1 MKYSL
6 LIVFIL
12 GFYISKAQRFEKNYG
27 GPGQEEA
34 RDLIELSDGSVV
46 MVGTTQSFGAGGKD
60 IFMLK
65 VSSGGVVQWTRT
77 LGSTGNDEGLA
88 LTRGNNDEIY
98 VAGLVPQSG
107 GSLTDVQV
115 FRFNTNG
122 VQLGSMYFGSSQNDR
137 INDIG
142 FKANS
147 LYLVGS
153 TFGNGAQQE
162 DIWFL
167 KTDQALTTT
176 INKNIGFAL
185 NESAN
190 RICFTSDG
198 NLLLAGRT
206 SSFWGNT
213 SLVVK
218 VNLQGDTL
226 WTKTFDLDN
235 RNGYNSQVKGIAE
248 LSNQQL
254 LITGPGSPSSSGYT
268 QMFHQKLSSNGTVL
282 YTRWSGQLSDEGAD
296 VVAGTNGAY
305 YILSG
310 YCNFGC
316 ALRLFKYDNAGNQL
330 LNIPYQHGGG
340 NAYPNYALPSSLIAG
355 ASKRILIIGTTFTT
369 DSNGDMYLARLDSA
383 GAVSVTFS
391 PVITAGA
398 SLSICSGDSV
408 SLSVPG
414 GYLAYQWFYTGVT
427 GTNHV
432 GNGSV
437 LQARS
442 TGTYRCFITTSDG
455 IYRSNLVNVTVTDLP
470 NVTVTASGALSFCSA
485 AGQSLSLSAP
495 TAAPAP
501 GYQWRLNGTAIA
513 GATSNTFSPV
523 QSGEYTVQVSN
534 ACTSLT
540 SVVQSVNAARVP
552 APDLVCS
559 DVYCMAGPFPCGVT
573 SNGNLQ
579 VENYGSGTTYNW
591 FKDGVSFGNPT
602 NSVAS
607 WGLLPG
613 IYTCEVSNACGTAV
627 SQPYEVHGGTEI
639 TSNLK
644 LNACNTQSAG
654 ILYAPVNTS
663 PPYQWYFNGAPTG
676 NGSSSLAVT
685 QSGFYSLDYFA
696 VPCNVTET
704 TPVEAVNLNSPAAVS
719 VTVAG
724 PLSVCSG
731 SITLNAS
738 TGGIANATFNWY
750 RGNSLLQS
758 GSSPTYVATQSGDY
772 WCKRWISTCGFSSS
786 NTIVLN
792 IGLPVAVQVS
802 TLNGFSSM
810 CSTLPG
816 QLRIK
821 PSYPSL
827 YTYAWYRN
835 GSLITGATGTT
846 YSPTQ
851 SGNYSCQATNACG
864 STMSNTFPVSY
875 YTVPTPSFTWVGDTV
890 GCPGDPVVL
899 QGNAGSG
906 LSYQW
911 LRNNSAISGANAPS
925 YVVSSSGAYTLRLT
939 APGGC
944 IATSNPAVNF
954 NVIGTPALA
963 ITTQAYP
970 QGCTNDLLY
979 MNTSGSNVSTYQW
992 FRNGVALTGQTASTY
1007 VTSQGGT
1014 YTVSGSNTCTSVLSF
1029 PLKYV
1034 VKSKPAATITPT
1046 GPLSFC
1052 NGDSVI
1058 LNANTGSGLSYSW
1071 MRNGGQLSGAS
1082 SSSLTAKQAGYYRLT
1097 VVNSFGCGKQSL
1109 PLQVVVPCREG
1120 KAETELS
1127 AWPNPSS
1134 GSFNL
1139 SIKGF
1144 DENAIIELYDISG
1157 RKVESSIAQNPD
1169 GTTLIGG
1176 LLPGMYL
1183 ITVRDSRNFESLKA
1197 FVADQR

>member
-1 MKYSL
+1 MKKHLITLLLFCFSL
-6 LIVFIL
+6 
-12 GFYISKAQRFEKNYG
+12 SHAQRYEKNYG
-27 GPGQEEA
+27 GPGQDEA
-34 RDLIELSDGSVV
+34 RDLVELSDGSIV
-46 MVGTTQSFGAGGKD
+46 MIGTSRSYGAGGKD
-60 IFMLK
+60 MFVVK
-65 VSSGGVVQWTRT
+65 VNASGTVQWTLT
-77 LGSTGNDEGLA
+77 LGSTGDEEGLA
-88 LTRGNNDEIY
+88 VTRGNNNEIY

-107 GSLTDVQV
+107 SNLTDIQV
-115 FRFNTNG
+115 YRFNANG
-122 VQLGSMYFGSSQNDR
+122 VQLGSMFFGSSQNDR
-137 INDIG
+137 VNDMA
-142 FKANS
+142 FKGNR

-206 SSFWGNT
+206 SSFGGNT

-218 VNLQGDTL
+218 ANLQGDTL

-268 QMFHQKLSSNGTVL
+268 QMFHQKLSSNGSVL

-305 YILSG
+305 YVLSG

-316 ALRLFKYDNAGNQL
+316 ALRLFKYDNAGNEL

-340 NAYPNYALPSSLIAG
+340 NAFPNFALPASLFPG
-355 ASKRILIIGTTFTT
+355 ASKRILISGTTYTT
-369 DSNGDMYLARLDSA
+369 DSDGDMYLARLDSA
-383 GAVSVTFS
+383 GAVSVALN
-391 PVITAGA
+391 PVITAAG

-408 SLSVPG
+408 ALSVPG
-414 GYLAYQWFYTGVT
+414 GYSAYQWFYTGSA

-455 IYRSNLVNVTVTDLP
+455 IYRSNLVNVTVTALP
-470 NVTVTASGALSFCSA
+470 NVTVTASGSLSFCSA
-485 AGQSLSLSAP
+485 AGQSLSLSVPTATPAP
-495 TAAPAP
+495 T
-501 GYQWRLNGTAIA
+501 YQWRLNGTAIA

-540 SVVQSVNAARVP
+540 SAAQSVNATRVP

-559 DVYCMAGPFPCGVT
+559 DVYCMADPYPCGIVP
-573 SNGNLQ
+573 NGALQ
-579 VENYGSGTTYNW
+579 VENYGIGTTYNW
-591 FKDGVSFGNPT
+591 FKDGVSFGNTT

-613 IYTCEVSNACGTAV
+613 IYTCEVSNACGTGT
-627 SQPYEVHGGTEI
+627 SQPYEVVGGTAI

-654 ILYAPVNTS
+654 VLYAPVNSS
-663 PPYQWYFNGAPTG
+663 PPYQWFFNGAPVG

-685 QSGFYSLDYFA
+685 QSGSYRLDYFA
-696 VPCNVTET
+696 SPCNTIESSPAVG
-704 TPVEAVNLNSPAAVS
+704 VNLNSPAG
-719 VTVAG
+719 VTISASG
-724 PLSVCSG
+724 PLSVCTG
-731 SITLNAS
+731 TITLNAT
-738 TGGIANATFNWY
+738 TGGIVNATYNWY
-750 RGNSLLQS
+750 RGSTLLQS
-758 GSSPTYVATQSGDY
+758 GTSSSFVATQTGEYS
-772 WCKRWISTCGFSSS
+772 CKRWQPSCGFSTS
-786 NTIVLN
+786 NTIAISVGPPLAGQ
-792 IGLPVAVQVS
+792 IS
-802 TLNGFSSM
+802 TLNGNSAI
-810 CSTLPG
+810 CSLVPG
-816 QLRIK
+816 QLRIR
-821 PSYPSL
+821 PAYPSL
-827 YTYAWYRN
+827 YNYQWYRN
-835 GSLITGATGTT
+835 GTIINGATGATYT
-846 YSPTQ
+846 PVQ
-851 SGNYSCQATNACG
+851 SGSYTCLATNTCG
-864 STMSNTFPVSY
+864 NMMSNAFPVSY
-875 YTVPTPSFTWVGDTV
+875 FTLPVPSFTWQGDTI

-899 QGNAGSG
+899 QGVPGTG

-911 LRNNSAISGANAPS
+911 LRNNSVISGATSPS
-925 YVVSSSGAYTLRLT
+925 FVVNSSGAYTLRIT
-939 APGGC
+939 VPGGC
-944 IATSNPAVNF
+944 AATSNPPVNI
-954 NVIGTPALA
+954 NVIGTPSLS
-963 ITTQAYP
+963 ITTQSYP
-970 QGCTNDLLY
+970 MGCTGDLLY
-979 MNTSGSNVSTYQW
+979 MNTAGTNVSSYQW
-992 FRNGVALTGQTASTY
+992 FRNGVPLAGQTAPSF

-1014 YTVSGSNTCTSVLSF
+1014 YTVSGSNACTSVLSL
-1029 PLKYV
+1029 PLNYV
-1034 VKSKPAATITPT
+1034 VRSKPAATINPS

-1052 NGDSVI
+1052 NGDSVV
-1058 LNANTGSGLSYSW
+1058 LNANTGTGLSYSW
-1071 MRNGGQLSGAS
+1071 MRNGGQLSGAF
-1082 SSSLTAKQAGYYRLT
+1082 SSSLTVKQPGFYRLT

-1127 AWPNPSS
+1127 AWPNPTS
-1134 GSFNL
+1134 GSFYL
-1139 SIKGF
+1139 SMTGF
-1144 DENAIIELYDISG
+1144 DERSEIEIFDLAG
-1157 RKVESSIAQNPD
+1157 RRVEGILMQSPD
-1169 GTTLIGG
+1169 GTTLVSG
-1176 LLPGMYL
+1176 LLPGLYL
-1183 ITVRDSRNFESLKA
+1183 ITVRDSRDMASLK
-1197 FVADQR
+1197 VIVTD